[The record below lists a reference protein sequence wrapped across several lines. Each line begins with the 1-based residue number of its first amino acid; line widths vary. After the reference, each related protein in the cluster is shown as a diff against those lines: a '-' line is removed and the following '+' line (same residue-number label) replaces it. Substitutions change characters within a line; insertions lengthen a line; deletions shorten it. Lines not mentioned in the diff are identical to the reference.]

1 MLSNSKFSIDELIEE
16 TFLESANVKEIITW
30 LKKNFIQK
38 QKKIRPSIDDYPELR
53 KKYEPIWAEKND
65 KLKLAICSYGKNIKI
80 LRNIFFSNS
89 DQYFKIAILQ
99 NGFFSS
105 QIKPYN
111 DPNLSSLTIKE
122 IMDIYEKEKSEE
134 NLNNGLFYYIFSN
147 PWISEEVIFSVF
159 SKEDKFK
166 KINKNHLQTIFN
178 LMIFKINND
187 EQNFFKLN
195 KYYDFQFLNFLD
207 DLFELILQVDISKK
221 PEFLYNLESLLRI
234 LRENGYEGSFNI
246 NEDKLKK
253 FLSKQKQDGTTP
265 EIIMMDNQVILD
277 ILDFVKVKTDQ
288 NPQDDQYKIKDIR
301 DTINNINANNK
312 FLNEK
317 LNEYEEK
324 IKKLEI
330 NLSEIYTKIYKLE
343 PKLDNIF
350 DKLKKEEQD
359 ATNRYY
365 NLYEKIDQPNDL
377 FSRIL
382 LKIPIFN
389 RLFRLLIK

>member
-1 MLSNSKFSIDELIEE
+1 MNQRNL
-16 TFLESANVKEIITW
+16 TA
-30 LKKNFIQK
+30 K
-38 QKKIRPSIDDYPELR
+38 Q
-53 KKYEPIWAEKND
+53 
-65 KLKLAICSYGKNIKI
+65 
-80 LRNIFFSNS
+80 
-89 DQYFKIAILQ
+89 
-99 NGFFSS
+99 
-105 QIKPYN
+105 
-111 DPNLSSLTIKE
+111 LTE
-122 IMDIYEKEKSEE
+122 
-134 NLNNGLFYYIFSN
+134 
-147 PWISEEVIFSVF
+147 
-159 SKEDKFK
+159 
-166 KINKNHLQTIFN
+166 
-178 LMIFKINND
+178 
-187 EQNFFKLN
+187 
-195 KYYDFQFLNFLD
+195 LD

-221 PEFLYNLESLLRI
+221 PSFLYNLESLLRI

-389 RLFRLLIK
+389 RLFRLLLK